1 MIIAGTGHRP
11 DKLGGYDPHTTRK
24 VLTFAEDVLRHYQ
37 PSTVITGMAQGW
49 DMALAQ
55 ASINLNIPFH
65 AYVPFIGQEQVWP
78 SATRLYYKALLQHA
92 QHIIVWSPGGYSKQA
107 MQIRNQ
113 RMIDECELL
122 LALWNGSS
130 GGTGNAIAYAMFT
143 GKMYTNLWPQFL
155 LREFHETQDSQAS
168 DTAQADALD
177 DSRPSLCSG
186 SDWLRS

>member
-11 DKLGGYDPHTTRK
+11 DKLGGYDPHTIRK
-24 VLTFAEDVLRHYQ
+24 VLTFAEATLRHYQ

-92 QHIIVWSPGGYSKQA
+92 QHVIVCSPGGYTKQA

-130 GGTGNAIAYAMFT
+130 GGTSNAIAYAIFT
-143 GKMYTNLWPQFL
+143 GKMYVNLWPQFL
-155 LREFHETQDSQAS
+155 MGEFHETQDSQAVNP
-168 DTAQADALD
+168 AQADAVD
-177 DSRPSLCSG
+177 DGRLALSPG
-186 SDWLRS
+186 TDWLTP